1 MEKINLNEKSDN
13 NNNKLN
19 NNTKKELE
27 ALSQQLEQKDNQV
40 LSKDEEIKRL
50 KASLSEAKTL
60 NKVKKGD
67 VRAEVNR
74 QGDIKLK
81 CIGTDESGKRI
92 WKKAN
97 ELTDA
102 DIIRMA
108 DYRTKI
114 KQNNAKKYNN

>member
-13 NNNKLN
+13 K
-19 NNTKKELE
+19 NNTTNIELE
-27 ALSQQLEQKDNQV
+27 TLNKKLEQKDNQV

-81 CIGTDESGKRI
+81 CIGLDESGKRS

-102 DIIRMA
+102 DIIRMN